1 MSHQKYENL
10 FSEIT
15 KIKTEQQQQKQRGL
29 NDYNIVNVVRGE
41 NQEVGMHSNVIYS
54 LLNPNGL
61 HFQGDLFLKLFIEI
75 VLLEIGDM
83 GQNIEIKAE
92 ESTDENR
99 RIDFTIKSDKYY
111 IGIEMKVD
119 ARDLKEQIYHYH
131 QYLKDEAK
139 HDKNQK
145 VIMYYL
151 TKDGKDAP
159 SFSRCRE
166 DGNGDFVDG
175 VAIYRISFA
184 QHILNW
190 LDASQKEVKNI
201 TNLNEA
207 LENYKNIVKK
217 ITNQY
222 LSNIT
227 PIHEY
232 FIKDEKLF
240 EQVQSFYHEN
250 ENRFNSLAPIEKEVY
265 LAYTKVR
272 EKITEQ
278 FFTIDLPK
286 YLNKKLENHTTKI
299 EIGKKNSLYKITV
312 IDDKNANK
320 TIFSSEENYNNS
332 KDYVVKNG
340 TKAFTKYRYRYD
352 RKNINDFFYANG
364 EVAKAY
370 YESLIRIKGIG

>member
-1 MSHQKYENL
+1 MNHQKYENL

-61 HFQGDLFLKLFIEI
+61 HFQGDLFLKLFIKI

-83 GQNIEIKAE
+83 GQNIEVKAE
-92 ESTDENR
+92 ESTDGNR
-99 RIDFTIKSDKYY
+99 RIDFTIKSDMYY

-119 ARDLKEQIYHYH
+119 AGDLKEQIYHYY

-139 HDKNQK
+139 HDKDQK

-166 DGNGDFVDG
+166 DENGNFVDG
-175 VAIYRISFA
+175 VDIYRISFE

-232 FIKDEKLF
+232 LIKDEKLF

-250 ENRFNSLAPIEKEVY
+250 ENRFNSLSPIEKEVY
-265 LAYTKVR
+265 LAYTKAR

-299 EIGKKNSLYKITV
+299 EVGKKILY
-312 IDDKNANK
+312 
-320 TIFSSEENYNNS
+320 
-332 KDYVVKNG
+332 
-340 TKAFTKYRYRYD
+340 
-352 RKNINDFFYANG
+352 
-364 EVAKAY
+364 
-370 YESLIRIKGIG
+370 IK